1 MKNQN
6 LALKI
11 TYFAQK
17 AIHMYRH
24 LLLLILF
31 YSLDFLAQDLPAYQ
45 LYDSKGKKV
54 SFEKMATAANQSELV
69 LFGEFH
75 DNPIAH
81 WLQLELTQKMYAFH
95 GANLQLGFEMFEQ
108 DQQLLL
114 SAYLSGAISDEKL
127 EDTLRLWP
135 NYSTDY
141 APLVEF
147 AKVNNLSC
155 VASNIQRK
163 YASLLFKKGRAA
175 LDTLPETIKQQMAP
189 LTFAFDTTLSQYQG
203 MKEMGAHMGPGM
215 GWRMVESQA
224 IKDATMAYFILHN
237 PWRKP
242 STVHL
247 HFNGAYHS
255 DFYQGIMWYV
265 QQEAPQMKILTI
277 TTVSQDDV
285 KKLEKEHLGQA
296 DFIICV
302 PNNMTSTH

>member
-1 MKNQN
+1 MLRYFIPLLFVYCQ
-6 LALKI
+6 ALN
-11 TYFAQK
+11 
-17 AIHMYRH
+17 
-24 LLLLILF
+24 
-31 YSLDFLAQDLPAYQ
+31 AQDLPAYQ
-45 LYDSKGKKV
+45 LYNSRGKKV

-75 DNPIAH
+75 DNPISH
-81 WLQLELTQKMYAFH
+81 WLQLELTQKMYVAH
-95 GANLQLGFEMFEQ
+95 GKNLQLGFEMFEQ
-108 DQQLLL
+108 DQQVLL
-114 SAYLSGAISDEKL
+114 SAYLSGFIPEEKL
-127 EDTLRLWP
+127 KDTLRLWP

-147 AKVNNLSC
+147 AKANSLSC

-175 LDTLPETIKQQMAP
+175 LDTLPESIKQQIAP

-215 GWRMVESQA
+215 GWRMVEAQA
-224 IKDATMAYFILHN
+224 IKDATMAHFILHN

-265 QQEAPQMKILTI
+265 EQEAPQMKILTI

-285 KKLEKEHLGQA
+285 KKLDKEHFGQA

-302 PNNMTSTH
+302 PGNMTSTH